1 MILFYAFREG
11 IEDFFSNE
19 NDKLNDPDWSHP
31 QRKPLA
37 QITDMYPC
45 DHCDQHFKTERALI
59 RHKERETSSKFCC
72 EKCNRRFKTEVILE
86 DHKSRCTGGES
97 STGKRGPKKKKKQP
111 LVLKRMK
118 KSVKAKKSFSDEN
131 KAGQVC
137 PLCFRIFT
145 MPTRFEQHMELHKKR
160 MNELF
165 NETQCPGLD
174 CGMSFPDR
182 IALSEHYQLAHDEE
196 SAPCGYCVKV
206 FKRSK
211 MRSHLFNDHPAQKY
225 VCQICFK
232 ELPFL
237 SHLKQHTQ
245 GITYIICN

>member
-1 MILFYAFREG
+1 MIYFIDGFTEKYLQKTKPYCYKSHCLFMILFCAFREG

-137 PLCFRIFT
+137 PLCFRVFT
-145 MPTRFEQHMELHKKR
+145 MPTRFEQHTK
-160 MNELF
+160 
-165 NETQCPGLD
+165 
-174 CGMSFPDR
+174 
-182 IALSEHYQLAHDEE
+182 
-196 SAPCGYCVKV
+196 
-206 FKRSK
+206 
-211 MRSHLFNDHPAQKY
+211 
-225 VCQICFK
+225 
-232 ELPFL
+232 
-237 SHLKQHTQ
+237 
-245 GITYIICN
+245 